1 MSRLT
6 KEEVQFIDNYLYNA
20 GVHYI
25 DIRCEMTDH
34 VATAIESME
43 GDFGYNFS
51 RYMANHKRELM
62 ASNRD
67 FKKKALLN
75 AGKMFFGNYKKPLFL
90 LGTIAFIALVFL
102 MANVVGYNQVS
113 DIFLIGSL
121 IIHLAFYFCWVYF
134 WIFRKN
140 RYSVIDRLLIVSLFL
155 PAFFRFEKSIDNEN
169 IMLLLSSVYMSLEF
183 TLIYTVFEFQK
194 KYKQQYHG

>member
-1 MSRLT
+1 MAKLT
-6 KEEVQFIDNYLYNA
+6 TEQIQFIDNYLYNA

-34 VATAIESME
+34 VTTAIEEME

-67 FKKKALLN
+67 FKKKALSN

-90 LGTIAFIALVFL
+90 LSTIVFIAIMFL
-102 MANVVGYNQVS
+102 MSNVVGYNEVS
-113 DIFLIGSL
+113 DTFMVGSV
-121 IIHLAFYFCWVYF
+121 IIHCGFYFCWVYF
-134 WIFRKN
+134 WIFKKN
-140 RYSVIDRLLIVSLFL
+140 RYSVIDRLLIVSFFL
-155 PAFFRFEKSIDNEN
+155 PMFFRFEEKIDNEN
-169 IMLLLSSVYMSLEF
+169 LMLLLFSIYTSLEF
-183 TLIYTVFEFQK
+183 TLIYTVFQFHR
-194 KYKQQYHG
+194 KYKLRFS